1 MNNLEGKIYKIQD
14 EQIIS
19 EKFKLRKLV
28 IEQGGDYPQ
37 FIEVQFTQ
45 DRCDLLSSVNVG
57 EEVNIHINVRGR
69 LWTGNDGVE
78 KCFNTLEGWKIDKG
92 ATAVETPESKTAP
105 TEEGDDNL
113 PF

>member
-1 MNNLEGKIYKIQD
+1 MNIEGRVYKIQD

-19 EKFKLRKLV
+19 DKFKLRKLV

-78 KCFNTLEGWKIDKG
+78 KCFNTFEGWKIEKG
-92 ATAVETPESKTAP
+92 ATAVEQPNSMDELPREDDA
-105 TEEGDDNL
+105 DNL

>member
-1 MNNLEGKIYKIQD
+1 MTLEGKIYKIEN

-19 EKFKLRKLV
+19 DKFKLRKLV

-37 FIEVQFTQ
+37 FVEVQFTQ
-45 DRCDLLSSVNVG
+45 DRCDLLSAVNVG
-57 EEVNIHINVRGR
+57 DEVSISINVRGR

-92 ATAVETPESKTAP
+92 SVAVEQPNSMDGIPSE
-105 TEEGDDNL
+105 DDGL
-113 PF
+113 AF

>member
-1 MNNLEGKIYKIQD
+1 MNLEGRVYKIQD

-28 IEQGGDYPQ
+28 IEQSGEYPQ

-45 DRCDLLSSVNVG
+45 DRCDLLSAFNVG
-57 EEVNIHINVRGR
+57 DEVNISINLKGR

-78 KCFNTLEGWKIDKG
+78 KCFNTLEGWKIEKG
-92 ATAVETPESKTAP
+92 AAAVEQPNSMDGITSED
-105 TEEGDDNL
+105 EGDL
-113 PF
+113 VF